1 MVDPAMMGRGFVVPD
16 TSDPDRDEGVVLDS
30 VGGVYRVLT
39 GSGAVVD
46 AFLRGRIKR
55 GDAPGDRVVAGDRV
69 RLASTGTGDG
79 AITIEEAL
87 PRSSALVRAG
97 FRGHRP
103 KVVAANVDQV
113 IVVVALTRPAPTA
126 EVMDRFLVLAESCGL
141 PALLVVNK
149 ADLRHGADPA
159 FLNLLPLYPQIGY
172 PVILSSVETGEGL
185 EELRR
190 QMVGKTSTLVGPSG
204 VGKSSLLNALIPGL
218 DLRTGAVSSRAGQGR
233 HTTVG
238 ARLLHL
244 TGDIRVIDTPGFSDV
259 QGWGVDP
266 RELDGFFPEIRRL
279 RPHCRF
285 RDCSHLGEP
294 GCGVKAGLGDG
305 DLHPSRYGTYR
316 KLREDD

>member
-1 MVDPAMMGRGFVVPD
+1 MTGRGLVVSGTPG
-16 TSDPDRDEGVVLDS
+16 PDRDEGVVLDS

-39 GSGAVVD
+39 GSGDVVD

-69 RLASTGTGDG
+69 RLASTGSGEQ
-79 AITIEEAL
+79 ALTIEEAF
-87 PRSSALVRAG
+87 PRTSALVRAG

-113 IVVVALTRPAPTA
+113 LVVVAMTRPAPTA
-126 EVMDRFLVLAESCGL
+126 EVVDRFLVLAESCGL

-149 ADLRHGADPA
+149 ADLRDEADPA
-159 FLNLLPLYPQIGY
+159 FLDLLPLYSDIGY
-172 PVILSSVETGEGL
+172 PVIPSSVETGEGL

-190 QMVGKTSTLVGPSG
+190 QMEGKTSTLVGPSG

-218 DLRTGAVSSRAGQGR
+218 ELRTGAVSHRVGRGR

-244 TGDIRVIDTPGFSDV
+244 AGDIRVIDTPGFSDV
-259 QGWGVDP
+259 QGWGVNPD
-266 RELDGFFPEIRRL
+266 ELDGFFPEIRRL
-279 RPHCRF
+279 RGHCRF
-285 RDCSHLGEP
+285 RDCRHLGEP
-294 GCGVKAGLGDG
+294 GCGVIAGLEDG
-305 DLHPSRYGTYR
+305 EVHLSRFGTYR
-316 KLREDD
+316 KLRSEE

>member
-1 MVDPAMMGRGFVVPD
+1 MTRRGLVVPD
-16 TSDPDRDEGVVLDS
+16 TPGPDRDEGVVLDS

-39 GSGAVVD
+39 DSGEVVD

-55 GDAPGDRVVAGDRV
+55 GDAPADRVVAGDRV
-69 RLASTGTGDG
+69 RLASTGDD

-87 PRSSALVRAG
+87 PRTSALVRAG

-113 IVVVALTRPAPTA
+113 LVVVALARPAPTA
-126 EVMDRFLVLAESCGL
+126 EVVDRFLVLAESCGL
-141 PALLVVNK
+141 AAVLVANK
-149 ADLRHGADPA
+149 ADLREQADPA
-159 FLNLLPLYPQIGY
+159 FLNLLSIYPQVGY

-190 QMVGKTSTLVGPSG
+190 QMAGKTSTLVGPSG

-218 DLRTGAVSSRAGQGR
+218 ELRTGAVSSRVGRGR

-238 ARLLHL
+238 GRLLHL

-259 QGWGVDP
+259 QGWGVALE
-266 RELDGFFPEIRRL
+266 ELDGFFPEIRRL
-279 RPHCRF
+279 RANCRF

-294 GCGVKAGLGDG
+294 GCEVLAGLDDG
-305 DLHPSRYGTYR
+305 DLHPSRYETYR
-316 KLREDD
+316 KLRTED